1 MPDKLHRCVLVSS
14 AWAFTLRLAPYATPV
29 LLTEH
34 GSDKT
39 ADRIVEALLQLCDK
53 LKPLLYARKGEMGC
67 FTPQQWRAVV
77 AFWCELYRNALRKT
91 RTQIVDTDSRDTQIK
106 RRVQGGVKGG

>member
-39 ADRIVEALLQLCDK
+39 AERIVEALPQHK
-53 LKPLLYARKGEMGC
+53 LKPLINKRVLECLMV
-67 FTPQQWRAVV
+67 WR
-77 AFWCELYRNALRKT
+77 
-91 RTQIVDTDSRDTQIK
+91 
-106 RRVQGGVKGG
+106 